1 MAPKSCTLEKFLLI
15 KQNQKLVNEQSISD
29 SENNCE
35 LVKSLLDQIEHL
47 RRENYNKIN
56 IISNL
61 LNNSKDLFNNE
72 ENFS

>member
-1 MAPKSCTLEKFLLI
+1 MEAPKSFILEKFLLI
-15 KQNQKLVNEQSISD
+15 KQNLVKEQSISD
-29 SENNCE
+29 NENNCE

-72 ENFS
+72 ENI